1 MTTGKPMAKR
11 GTARQALRIATWNIN
26 SVRLR
31 LPLLHK
37 LVADLAP
44 DVICLQ
50 ETKCP
55 DEAFP
60 HEGIAALGFAHRLV
74 RGMKGYNG
82 VAVLSR
88 LPISLREDDPDW
100 CAKGDCRH
108 LGVMLDA
115 PGGPIEVHNFYVPAG
130 GDVPDREAN
139 PKFGHKLDFVGEA
152 TRWFAGR
159 GARRAVLVGDLNYPK
174 DRGHSEPA
182 LESAVCDAVLL
193 CGGCGGAGP
202 AVGAVWV

>member
-1 MTTGKPMAKR
+1 MAKR
-11 GTARQALRIATWNIN
+11 GASRQALRIATWNIN

-31 LPLLHK
+31 LPLLQN
-37 LVADLAP
+37 LVSELAP

-60 HEGIAALGFAHRLV
+60 HEGIAALGFTHRLI

-88 LPISLREDDPDW
+88 LPITLREDDPDW
-100 CAKGDCRH
+100 CGKGDCRH

-115 PGGPIEVHNFYVPAG
+115 PGGPVELHNFYHHVF
-130 GDVPDREAN
+130 EI
-139 PKFGHKLDFVGEA
+139 
-152 TRWFAGR
+152 
-159 GARRAVLVGDLNYPK
+159 
-174 DRGHSEPA
+174 
-182 LESAVCDAVLL
+182 LL
-193 CGGCGGAGP
+193 IYTGKILL
-202 AVGAVWV
+202 